1 MIPAKTADD
10 AVQAGT
16 PDGGAF
22 ISLDD
27 LDAILVDLD
36 GVVTETAKIHAE
48 VWKTMFDAYLGERA
62 VRDGGTFEPF
72 DAGHDYRKLVDGKPR
87 YDGVASFL
95 QSRGID
101 LPLGDESDPPEKE
114 TVCGLG
120 NRKNRLFLD
129 AIRQRGVKVYQT
141 SIEFIERARS
151 HGFKIAVVTASR
163 NGREVL
169 EAAGLGH
176 LFDAKVDGVV
186 AHERKLAGKPAPDT
200 FLEAARRLGV
210 SPGRAAVIED
220 AAAGV
225 KAGKAGCFGLVIGV
239 NRNGRSELLRANG
252 ADIVVSDLSE
262 LKLGTEDCGVGGFAP
277 MAVGKMAEV
286 SARIAGRRIA
296 VFLDYDGTLTP
307 IVERP
312 ELAVLPDKMRTTL
325 KALAELCT
333 VCVVSGRRRRDV
345 ERLVGLN
352 GLTYAGSHGF
362 DIAGPQGTEIRY
374 EVGEDYVP
382 ILEKAA
388 RELRSQLASVRGVI
402 VEGKVYAVAVHFRM
416 VAPREVREVERAV
429 DSVLARHPRLRRT
442 GGKKVFELRPD
453 IDWDKG
459 KAVLWLLEALG
470 LDQADTVPFY
480 IGDDVTDRD
489 AFQALNGKGVS
500 LLVSEE
506 AQFTCADY
514 RLADPAEVGTFL
526 DMLSALVRERKE

>member
-1 MIPAKTADD
+1 MHIE
-10 AVQAGT
+10 
-16 PDGGAF
+16 
-22 ISLDD
+22 D
-27 LDAILVDLD
+27 LDGILLDLD
-36 GVVTETAKIHAE
+36 GVVTETAQIHAE
-48 VWKTMFDAYLGERA
+48 AWKTMFDVYLRERA
-62 VRDGGTFEPF
+62 TRNGGAFEPF
-72 DAGHDYRKLVDGKPR
+72 DANHDYRKFVDGKPR

-101 LPLGDESDPPEKE
+101 LPLGEESDPPEKE

-120 NRKNRLFLD
+120 TRKNRLFLD
-129 AIRQRGVKVYQT
+129 AIRRRGVKVYRT
-141 SIEFIERARS
+141 SIEFIKRAKS

-169 EAAGLGH
+169 EAAGLGN
-176 LFDAKVDGVV
+176 LFDEEVDGIV

-200 FLEAARRLGV
+200 FVEAARRLGV
-210 SPGRAAVIED
+210 SPDRAAVIED

-225 KAGKAGCFGLVIGV
+225 RAGKAGGFGLVIGV
-239 NRNGRSELLRANG
+239 SRKGQAELLRENG

-262 LKLGTEDCGVGGFAP
+262 LRLGTDDRGAGRFAP
-277 MAVGKMAEV
+277 LAVEKMAEV

-333 VCVVSGRRRRDV
+333 VCVVSGRRRSDV
-345 ERLVGLN
+345 ERLVGLD
-352 GLTYAGSHGF
+352 GLTYVGSHGF
-362 DIAGPQGTEIRY
+362 DIVGPQGTDIQH

-382 ILEKAA
+382 ILKKAA
-388 RELRSQLASVRGVI
+388 RELRSRLASVPGVI
-402 VEGKVYAVAVHFRM
+402 VEDKVYAVAVHFRM
-416 VAPREVREVERAV
+416 VAPSEVSQVERAV
-429 DSVLARHPRLRRT
+429 DSMLARCPGLRKT

-470 LDQADTVPFY
+470 LDESDIVPFY

-489 AFQALNGKGVS
+489 AFRALAGKGIS

-506 AQFTCADY
+506 AQLTCADY
-514 RLADPAEVGTFL
+514 RLSDPAEVGTFL
-526 DMLSALVRERKE
+526 DELSALLREKKK